1 MDDLAETIGT
11 YDRVAEEYRERHDD
25 REPLADQVER
35 FCDALDG
42 STVLDVGCGPGWES
56 ATLSN
61 RGYDVIGIDL
71 TPSLLNIANAEAPTV
86 DFARMDMRKLA
97 LADNTID
104 GIWACASFLHVPRS
118 EAIQTLREFRR
129 VLSGGGVLWLSV
141 KRGSGTRQGDTYE
154 DDRRKFTLYGAAE
167 LRDII
172 TGAGLAVEFV
182 SDGEWIQLL
191 ATTS

>member
-25 REPLADQVER
+25 RETRAAQVDR
-35 FCDALDG
+35 FCDAVDG
-42 STVLDVGCGPGWES
+42 SIVLDVGCGPGWES
-56 ATLSN
+56 VTISK
-61 RGYDVIGIDL
+61 RGYDVIGIDP
-71 TPSLLNIANAEAPTV
+71 TPKLLDIANAKAPTV
-86 DFARMDMRKLA
+86 AFARMDMRKLG

-118 EAIQTLREFRR
+118 AATQTLREFRR
-129 VLSGGGVLWLSV
+129 VLSGDGVLWLSV
-141 KRGSGTRQGDTYE
+141 KRGSGTRLGDTYV
-154 DDRRKFTLYGAAE
+154 DDRRKFTLYRAAE
-167 LRDII
+167 LCDIV
-172 TGAGLAVEFV
+172 TRAGLAVEFV